1 MILNHREALADIAN
15 ALGLTT
21 AVEVGTHQAVFACG
35 FMARFRGSIHLI
47 DPWEGFD
54 EGFETYYPHFREDV
68 RDRNEDYEI
77 AKAVM
82 LTFGDRVSFHRM
94 KSEEAYSL
102 FADESVGVVYIDAKH
117 DYENVAKDLAL
128 WFPKVAKGGII
139 SGHDFSY
146 SLPGVVQAVT
156 EFSHRNNLEI
166 SLTKDDMPS
175 WWITKWQ

>member
-1 MILNHREALADIAN
+1 MILQHREALADIAN

-35 FMARFRGSIHLI
+35 FMTRFRGSISLI

-82 LTFGDRVSFHRM
+82 LPFGERVSFHRM
-94 KSEEAYSL
+94 KSDEACSL
-102 FADESVGVVYIDAKH
+102 FPDESVGIVYIDAKH
-117 DYENVAKDLAL
+117 DYDNVSKDLSL
-128 WFPKVAKGGII
+128 WFPKVSSGGII

-146 SLPGVVQAVT
+146 SLPGVVHAVT
-156 EFSHRNNLEI
+156 EFSQTNNIEF
-166 SLTKDDMPS
+166 SFTKDEMPS
-175 WWITKWQ
+175 WWAVKR

>member
-35 FMARFRGSIHLI
+35 FMARFRGIIHLI

-82 LTFGDRVSFHRM
+82 LTYGERVSFHRM

-156 EFSHRNNLEI
+156 EFSHRNDIEI
-166 SLTKDDMPS
+166 SLTKDEMPS
-175 WWITKWQ
+175 WWAIKR

>member
-1 MILNHREALADIAN
+1 MILNNREALADIAN

-21 AVEVGTHQAVFACG
+21 AVEVGTHQAVFASG
-35 FMARFRGSIHLI
+35 FMARFSGSIHLI

-54 EGFETYYPHFREDV
+54 EGFETYYPHFREEV

-77 AKAVM
+77 AKEVM
-82 LTFGDRVSFHRM
+82 LTFGERVLFHRM
-94 KSEEAYSL
+94 KSEEACSL
-102 FADESVGVVYIDAKH
+102 FADESVGIVYIDAKH
-117 DYENVAKDLAL
+117 DYENVSKDLSL

-156 EFSHRNNLEI
+156 EFSHSHNLEF

-175 WWITKWQ
+175 WWAVKR

>member
-1 MILNHREALADIAN
+1 MILQNREALADIAN
-15 ALGLTT
+15 ALLLTT

-82 LTFGDRVSFHRM
+82 LTYGERVSFHRM

-156 EFSHRNNLEI
+156 EFSHRTNLEI
-166 SLTKDDMPS
+166 SLTKDEMPS
-175 WWITKWQ
+175 WWAIKR

>member
-1 MILNHREALADIAN
+1 MILHHRESLADIAN
-15 ALGLTT
+15 ALLLTT

-82 LTFGDRVSFHRM
+82 LTYGERVSFLRM
-94 KSEEAYSL
+94 KSEEACPL
-102 FADESVGVVYIDAKH
+102 FADESVGIVYIDAKH
-117 DYENVAKDLAL
+117 DYENVSKDLSL
-128 WFPKVAKGGII
+128 WFPKVVKGGII

-146 SLPGVVQAVT
+146 SLPGVIQAVT

-166 SLTKDDMPS
+166 SLTKDDIPS